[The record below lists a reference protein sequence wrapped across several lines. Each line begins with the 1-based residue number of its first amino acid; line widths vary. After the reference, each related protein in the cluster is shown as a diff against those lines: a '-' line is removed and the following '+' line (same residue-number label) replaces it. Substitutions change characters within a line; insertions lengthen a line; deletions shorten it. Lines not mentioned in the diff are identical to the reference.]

1 MFDIIYPYFSLEYLS
16 ENHFILTLSII
27 LGILLVVSYRMMILN
42 EKSFLTPDERR
53 EHLALHLLILLLMC
67 LMFMLIN
74 CKENLSEY
82 MRYVIVEQTE
92 TCPGA
97 GVSEWDYVERGH
109 HIEIYQRPHPDVY

>member
-16 ENHFILTLSII
+16 ENYFILTLSII
-27 LGILLVVSYRMMILN
+27 LGILLVASYRMKVLN
-42 EKSFLTPDERR
+42 DKDFLTPDERR
-53 EHLALHLLILLLMC
+53 EHLALHLLILLLMF